1 MKFQAE
7 AEQEKKTHILGSIF
21 SFIIVIALLLFGYAK
36 FIGIK
41 GLIVKEYSVEST
53 ILTENFN
60 GIKIVHF
67 SDLLYGTTVNF
78 DDVKKMVEKVNTL
91 KPDIIVF
98 TGDLVKSGYN
108 LPTEK
113 RAQLTDFLN
122 QMEAPIGKYA
132 IKGNADYSN
141 EKYDEIMYD
150 SGFKVINN
158 SYEKVYYNTLAP
170 LYIVG
175 LPSKQKDT
183 VDLDKAFEFYNE
195 LDRIYTIVLVHEGNT
210 ITYLDES
217 DYEVDLILG
226 GHSFGGSVVVPY
238 YGPLFIDK
246 ESSKYYADAY
256 TKGITNIYISS
267 GLGTNEYPYRIFNK
281 PSINLYRLKTQ
292 AQ

>member
-1 MKFQAE
+1 MKFE
-7 AEQEKKTHILGSIF
+7 SEVVEEKKSHVLGTII
-21 SFIIVIALLLFGYAK
+21 SFILLIAGLLFCYAK

-41 GLIVKEYSVEST
+41 GLVVKEYSVDSS

-67 SDLLYGTTVNF
+67 SDLLYGTTTNF
-78 DDVKKMVEKVNTL
+78 DDIKKIVEKVNLL

-98 TGDLVKSGYN
+98 TGDLVKNGYE

-113 RAQLTDFLN
+113 KAQLTDFLN

-132 IKGNADYSN
+132 IKGDADYSN
-141 EKYDEIMYD
+141 AKYDEIMFD
-150 SGFKVINN
+150 SGFKVITN

-183 VDLDKAFEFYNE
+183 VDLSKAFEFYNE

-210 ITYLDES
+210 ISYLDES

-226 GHSFGGSVVVPY
+226 GHSLNGSVVIPY
-238 YGPLFIDK
+238 YGPLFIDS
-246 ESSKYYADAY
+246 EASKYYAETY
-256 TKGITNIYISS
+256 SKGITKIFISS
-267 GLGTNEYPYRIFNK
+267 GIGTNEYPYRIFNK

-292 AQ
+292 S